1 MVTVADISLEHRDVI
16 LALPEGHF
24 HDLKS
29 KDIAPG
35 KLTKTISGFANAAGG
50 ELYVGVDE
58 RQGPGGAKIRS
69 WRGFADPEERHLQ
82 AFEQVSPLGTYVRP
96 TFLRTATDS
105 GLVLQLEVLKTREIV
120 KATDDIA
127 YVRRGAQN
135 LPQTTEEQL
144 NRLGRI
150 AKAHT

>member
-1 MVTVADISLEHRDVI
+1 MRWLRNHAGRCLRSLRYDTHVVTVADVSTQQRDLI

-58 RQGPGGAKIRS
+58 RLGPGGAKIRS
-69 WRGFADPEERHLQ
+69 WRGFVDPEEANGHLQ

-96 TFLRTATDS
+96 TFLRS
-105 GLVLQLEVLKTREIV
+105 
-120 KATDDIA
+120 
-127 YVRRGAQN
+127 
-135 LPQTTEEQL
+135 
-144 NRLGRI
+144 
-150 AKAHT
+150 